1 MHRHLVKSALVAG
14 AALTLLSACGTG
26 SGERTSEARGTEA
39 AVPAPPEKKPV
50 KGLPGMPPVLDPED
64 VYAADRPGKLSP
76 VVKDFPSRVYVPN
89 TQSDTVTV
97 IVWVAGLAST
107 SDTLIALLVAM
118 LKVRLASSPK
128 VS

>member
-97 IVWVAGLAST
+97 I
-107 SDTLIALLVAM
+107 D
-118 LKVRLASSPK
+118 PK
-128 VS
+128 TY